1 MIEITLPADPAEI
14 GKLEVGDRV
23 LLRGTI
29 FTGRDAALPK
39 LVGALKNGESPIDV
53 QGAAIMHTAVSPA
66 GIAPTSSNKE
76 DIEESIPY
84 LASAGVLVHI
94 GKGKLGDDTIR
105 ALGEA
110 GAVFIVT
117 PPVAALLTSRVKS
130 RRVAAFEEEGMEA
143 IFELRVEGIPGIVA
157 AASGRS
163 IYSDE

>member
-94 GKGKLGDDTIR
+94 GKGKRRYTIR
-105 ALGEA
+105 PWRGRGLL
-110 GAVFIVT
+110 IVT
-117 PPVAALLTSRVKS
+117 PPVAASS
-130 RRVAAFEEEGMEA
+130 QAG
-143 IFELRVEGIPGIVA
+143 
-157 AASGRS
+157 
-163 IYSDE
+163 